1 MRALTKKLR
10 ANSAGFSLAET
21 LIVVLILLMVSA
33 VIGAAIPT
41 AANVF
46 TKTVDTANAQVVLS
60 TTMTALRD
68 ELCTVTEFEAPVG
81 NSLIYKSKRGWAKLE
96 FGEFPVTPAAP
107 AGGEGTPAESDGGEG
122 GEASKVETFFGIRIL
137 YLTKTYDEENGV
149 FVYTPDETD
158 PSRQRYLVSPE
169 AVTAN
174 LKIQCGG
181 IKAEKGVITFSDLKV
196 IRSENPTADIASME
210 TFSVKTMMKDS

>member
-96 FGEFPVTPAAP
+96 FGEFPVTPA
-107 AGGEGTPAESDGGEG
+107 GGEGTPAESDGGEG
-122 GEASKVETFFGIRIL
+122 GEASKVETFSGIRIL

-149 FVYTPDETD
+149 FVYTSDETD

-174 LKIQCGG
+174 LKIQCDR
-181 IKAEKGVITFSDLKV
+181 INAEKGVITFSNLKV
-196 IRSENPTADIASME
+196 IRSENPTADIASRE